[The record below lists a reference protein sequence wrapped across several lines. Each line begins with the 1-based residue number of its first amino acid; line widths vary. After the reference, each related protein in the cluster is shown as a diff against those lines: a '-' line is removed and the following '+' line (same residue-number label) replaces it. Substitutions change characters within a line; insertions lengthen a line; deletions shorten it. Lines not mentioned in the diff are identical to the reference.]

1 MTDRKYVMEKGS
13 GPGEWLIGLTDG
25 LIVPFALTAGLSR
38 ISAQE
43 ALINTG
49 LVVTGVCAIIMGFG
63 AYLTSRKE
71 NLESQAGEELTLSTD
86 INAETENT
94 KALLAN
100 LGLSEQL
107 QNEMVADQ
115 LREKKEFESIL
126 DTNTNGFRSAPASG
140 FNVGLA
146 YAAGGLITLI
156 PYFFQDQ
163 TSAAL
168 PYSAAITLICLVIV
182 GYLKGKLSGIN
193 PVASATRWFI
203 TGLAAG
209 LGAYFV
215 GGFFLQ

>member
-13 GPGEWLIGLTDG
+13 GLGEWLIGLTDG

-38 ISAQE
+38 ISAQA

-49 LVVTGVCAIIMGFG
+49 LAVTGACALIMGFG

-126 DTNTNGFRSAPASG
+126 ETNTPGFRSAPVSG
-140 FNVGLA
+140 FNVGMA
-146 YAAGGLITLI
+146 YAFGGMITLS
-156 PYFFQDQ
+156 PYLILDE
-163 TSAAL
+163 TGSAL
-168 PYSAAITLICLVIV
+168 PCSAAITLVCLFIV
-182 GYLKGKLSGIN
+182 GYMKGKQSGSS
-193 PVASATRWFI
+193 PVVSAARWLI

-215 GGFFLQ
+215 SGFFLQ

>member
-1 MTDRKYVMEKGS
+1 MTDRKHVMEKGS
-13 GPGEWLIGLTDG
+13 GLGEWLIGLTDG

-38 ISAQE
+38 ISGQAE
-43 ALINTG
+43 LINIG
-49 LVVTGVCAIIMGFG
+49 LVVTGACALVMGMG

-71 NLESQAGEELTLSTD
+71 NLEAGDLTLSTEEKT
-86 INAETENT
+86 ETENT
-94 KALLAN
+94 KAILAN
-100 LGLSEQL
+100 LGLSEKL
-107 QNEMVADQ
+107 QEEMVADQ

-126 DTNTNGFRSAPASG
+126 DTNTDKFRSAPASG

-146 YAAGGLITLI
+146 YAAGGLITLS

-163 TSAAL
+163 TSSAL
-168 PYSAAITLICLVIV
+168 PFSAAITLIGLVIV
-182 GYLKGKLSGIN
+182 GFIKGKQSGIN

-215 GGFFLQ
+215 GGFFLP